1 MATPTTKRPEST
13 APRRPVR
20 NNAMLLRLI
29 SRVLVGALV
38 VAVAI
43 VLVAHALVGNDQN
56 ATAHL
61 QGTSLG
67 GTAAPTFTLTDQ
79 NGTPISLAALRG
91 HPVVLTFFYT
101 HCTDECP
108 LTASKFQRVLT
119 ESGTQFKDV
128 RWVAVSTDPYRRY
141 VTDCDRFCRE
151 SWPDWLA
158 PLSAWHA
165 IGACAD
171 MGRLFGSGRKQ

>member
-67 GTAAPTFTLTDQ
+67 GNCRAYLYADRSERYTYIARCPARTSSGADVL
-79 NGTPISLAALRG
+79 LHALHRRMSA
-91 HPVVLTFFYT
+91 H
-101 HCTDECP
+101 
-108 LTASKFQRVLT
+108 RV
-119 ESGTQFKDV
+119 E
-128 RWVAVSTDPYRRY
+128 VS
-141 VTDCDRFCRE
+141 
-151 SWPDWLA
+151 
-158 PLSAWHA
+158 
-165 IGACAD
+165 ACAD
-171 MGRLFGSGRKQ
+171 CVWVTV